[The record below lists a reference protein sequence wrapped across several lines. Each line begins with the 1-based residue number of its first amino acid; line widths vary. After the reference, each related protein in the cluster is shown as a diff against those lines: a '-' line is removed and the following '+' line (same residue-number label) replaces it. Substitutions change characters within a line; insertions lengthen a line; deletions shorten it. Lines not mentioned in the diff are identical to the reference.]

1 MPAALGAASQP
12 PWLGAM
18 DAAAG
23 DLPGWRL
30 PRCAD
35 VHCLRGATMMCLVPD
50 DLVTSLGAVDER
62 LVGYL
67 DDEKNVSSEVL
78 RRLQRFAVALSEG
91 SMTLQLALEDWPDFY
106 PLAAA
111 FVVTVGSEELRELY
125 DQSTVFSAV
134 VGRDVQFTD
143 ADRVFLVALSDE
155 LERHADDRPK

>member
-1 MPAALGAASQP
+1 M
-12 PWLGAM
+12 
-18 DAAAG
+18 
-23 DLPGWRL
+23 
-30 PRCAD
+30 
-35 VHCLRGATMMCLVPD
+35 PD

-67 DDEKNVSSEVL
+67 DDEKHVSSEVL